1 MRDMTRTSRRVL
13 ASVAGL
19 LTVML
24 LAAALQAADDTARF
38 FGTWTTTTVVNGQ
51 TVTIVSVHD
60 ARGYRNVVRL
70 PTGDTPAGDG
80 TFTAVDNTWRSN
92 APAPNDHGTYRFLN
106 NDTVIATNA
115 IGQTVTWIRSKAAA
129 SGPVDANVAAN
140 RTSGYVPPASR
151 PGTSTTP
158 PPASTPAPVQPLDA
172 GSPAFDPAMTP
183 GMNAGMQALQR
194 KDYAGAW
201 RAFMAE
207 AQRGNSDG
215 EAAVGSMLFQKTNPP
230 GTGFY
235 AQCEKWLLS
244 AANKGNA
251 HGMDMLAQYYYNEG
265 RNIAGGINPGV
276 NTKAIPPQQQA
287 MAEAKFKLA
296 REWFDRSAT
305 KGDVYAMGNLAIL
318 LDAGVGGPKDPVRAA
333 ALRDAV
339 KRGPD
344 AGFAKKATAD
354 PNNLAMSATWQSGHY
369 AEAIKAA
376 QPAADRGDAN
386 AEALL
391 GRAYYLGTGVPRNYA
406 TALSWLNKAAAQDN
420 ADGLFFLGLMYER
433 GNGLTQD
440 VNKALQLFD
449 RAGDKGQHYAQMEA
463 RAIRMQ
469 NELNRLAAKYPA
481 RGGVMETA
489 CATAGGVSTAYGEC
503 LKLSGPIDPFNAEQA
518 SRP

>member
-129 SGPVDANVAAN
+129 GSGPAGAN
-140 RTSGYVPPASR
+140 
-151 PGTSTTP
+151 
-158 PPASTPAPVQPLDA
+158 
-172 GSPAFDPAMTP
+172 GSPALDPAMTP

-207 AQRGNSDG
+207 AQQGNSDG
-215 EAAVGSMLFQKTNPP
+215 EAAIGSMLFQKTNPP

-251 HGMDMLAQYYYNEG
+251 HGMDMLAQYYYAEG

-296 REWFDRSAT
+296 REWFDRSAA
-305 KGDVYAMGNLAIL
+305 KGDVYAMGNLAVL
-318 LDAGVGGPKDPVRAA
+318 LDAGVGGPKDPARAA
-333 ALRDAV
+333 ALREAV